1 MSAAPLSSIPEDLI
15 DQLCQIINDKIN
27 IPFLSEAQ
35 EFLLIKALILFL
47 SDKVGLR
54 EEIAKHFD
62 K

>member
-1 MSAAPLSSIPEDLI
+1 MAAAPLSSLPEDLI

-47 SDKVGLR
+47 ADRVGLR
-54 EEIAKHFD
+54 DEIAKYFD

>member
-1 MSAAPLSSIPEDLI
+1 MTAAPLSSLPDELV
-15 DQLCQIINDKIN
+15 DQLCKIINEKIN

>member
-1 MSAAPLSSIPEDLI
+1 MAAAPLSTLPEELI
-15 DQLCQIINDKIN
+15 DQLCQIINEKIN

-47 SDKVGLR
+47 ADRVGLR
-54 EEIAKHFD
+54 DEIAKYFD

>member
-27 IPFLSEAQ
+27 IPFLSEKQ